1 MTKEKKKNRL
11 AAAIVKIRHSRAYIA
26 VADFFVD
33 VKDFLTRKR
42 YHSLYLELAL
52 SAAFGAVIAATIY
65 IAAQLGTSML
75 ISTQLASDIKKAER
89 ESEYIQMLDEYAKEN
104 KLSVK
109 QAGRLIDVE
118 SSPYLRIAV
127 YSDIPDDDEE
137 EEDKVATREE
147 MAAYAEEHGLYLID
161 LSDGA
166 VMISLSDF
174 SELYYYTVT
183 ASINFFIALLIFVIV
198 MMIRMRK
205 IINRIKRLQSD
216 VAVVSYSDMNHAIT
230 VDGNNDVAKLAAN
243 VETMRLT
250 ILDNLKK
257 EKEARDANTELIT
270 SLSHDVRTPLTVI
283 LGYLDMMSKKDVDDE
298 MREYISITEQTA
310 MRLKLLSDDMF
321 KYFLIYGN
329 AEDKINLE
337 EYNANMLFSQMLTEH
352 IVLLYEKGYEI
363 SLDKGEL
370 ENDDKTSI
378 ITDADN
384 LMRIF
389 DNLFSNIHKYADK
402 SEPIKIKMSVLA
414 DILTVEFKNKI
425 ANDTSGT
432 ESNNIGL
439 KTCARLAELMLE
451 GFEYSEEDG
460 YFTTRIAIKT
470 ALVEAMPEI
479 KPLVFSSSI

>member
-1 MTKEKKKNRL
+1 
-11 AAAIVKIRHSRAYIA
+11 
-26 VADFFVD
+26 
-33 VKDFLTRKR
+33 
-42 YHSLYLELAL
+42 
-52 SAAFGAVIAATIY
+52 
-65 IAAQLGTSML
+65 
-75 ISTQLASDIKKAER
+75 
-89 ESEYIQMLDEYAKEN
+89 
-104 KLSVK
+104 
-109 QAGRLIDVE
+109 
-118 SSPYLRIAV
+118 
-127 YSDIPDDDEE
+127 
-137 EEDKVATREE
+137 
-147 MAAYAEEHGLYLID
+147 
-161 LSDGA
+161 
-166 VMISLSDF
+166 
-174 SELYYYTVT
+174 
-183 ASINFFIALLIFVIV
+183 
-198 MMIRMRK
+198 
-205 IINRIKRLQSD
+205 
-216 VAVVSYSDMNHAIT
+216 
-230 VDGNNDVAKLAAN
+230 
-243 VETMRLT
+243 
-250 ILDNLKK
+250 
-257 EKEARDANTELIT
+257 
-270 SLSHDVRTPLTVI
+270 
-283 LGYLDMMSKKDVDDE
+283 